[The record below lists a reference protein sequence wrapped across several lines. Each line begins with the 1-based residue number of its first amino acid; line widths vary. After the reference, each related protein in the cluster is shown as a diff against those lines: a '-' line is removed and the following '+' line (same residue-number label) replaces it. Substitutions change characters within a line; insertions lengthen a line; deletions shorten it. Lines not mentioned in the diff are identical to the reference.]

1 MLNSVNI
8 SSGFLLI
15 DRLDCLS
22 FLCVIS
28 FCLHNTLL
36 LCLCLEQN
44 GRHWDNPVVKG
55 LM

>member
-8 SSGFLLI
+8 SSGLLVI

-22 FLCVIS
+22 FLCVVS
-28 FCLHNTLL
+28 FCLYNTL

-44 GRHWDNPVVKG
+44 GQHWDSPVVKG